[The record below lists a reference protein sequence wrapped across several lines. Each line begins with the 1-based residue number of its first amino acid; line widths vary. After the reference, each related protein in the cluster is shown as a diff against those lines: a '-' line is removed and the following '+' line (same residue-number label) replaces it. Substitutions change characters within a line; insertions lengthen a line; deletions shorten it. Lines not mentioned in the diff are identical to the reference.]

1 VMEAR
6 AIPALMLLLL
16 SSGAAWLGELQEGPS
31 DSGAAPAIR
40 AELEQP
46 GVAPGESGPARFAG
60 RLYDAFDVES
70 AMKTVRFTDGFYRA
84 PGNEG
89 YNATLEHVEARLR
102 AAGFGEHPGLELEVL
117 ETELRG
123 RAWTPRSASLELLS
137 GDEEPR
143 LLHGF
148 STPDGA
154 DRVMLPIN
162 APSAEV
168 EGGVGFDLET
178 LEAGQLLLT
187 RGGLDGR
194 TLRAAR
200 KRGAVAV
207 LSSSVNDFTVDPRGG
222 EEHLDAI
229 LFSSVSAS
237 NSLPVAKISARTAQ
251 QISELAE
258 SGVDVR
264 LRLKAEVSWSEGPL
278 RTLVATVVGRELPSE
293 AVAIAAHVQ
302 EPGAGDNASG
312 VGGVTEGAC
321 EVARLLRAGE
331 LEAPARS
338 VVFLFG
344 DEMRQ
349 SAIWLEATEL
359 RPVAGISAD
368 MLGQSYAETGAICLL
383 ERSPDPGAL
392 DTLAPDQHT
401 PWGAG
406 RTSEERLIPNGL
418 ALIARTAQHDIA
430 RHVGGWRFSENP
442 WEGGSDHD
450 IFLGKG
456 VPGVLLWHFT
466 DFTYHTGLDRL
477 SRLDPEEL
485 RRTACTV
492 LASAMAI
499 ADLRRGDLARYLA
512 SDELELVVR
521 TRAAEAAARPDVAR
535 RWRDW
540 STGVRAW
547 FEASCVERD

>member
-1 VMEAR
+1 MSAGPLVSLAALLVPLASLSLAGAQGGGAEA
-6 AIPALMLLLL
+6 
-16 SSGAAWLGELQEGPS
+16 
-31 DSGAAPAIR
+31 
-40 AELEQP
+40 AEPTSQDTLLEQP
-46 GVAPGESGPARFAG
+46 AVAPGESGPARFAG
-60 RLYDAFDVES
+60 LLYDAYDVEA
-70 AMKTVRFTDGFYRA
+70 AMETVRFTDGFYRA

-89 YNATLEHVEARLR
+89 YNATLAHVEARLR
-102 AAGFGEHPGLELEVL
+102 AAGFGTEPGLELEVL

-137 GDEEPR
+137 GEEEPQ

-148 STPDGA
+148 TTPGGR

-168 EGGVGFDLET
+168 AGDACLELDS
-178 LEAGQLLLT
+178 LEAGQLLVT

-194 TLRAAR
+194 TLRAAK
-200 KRGAVAV
+200 KRGAAAV
-207 LSSSVNDFTVDPRGG
+207 LSASVNDFTVDPRGS

-237 NSLPVAKISARTAQ
+237 NTVPVGKISARTYQRLAQ
-251 QISELAE
+251 LVEAGE
-258 SGVDVR
+258 PVR
-264 LRLKAEVSWSEGPL
+264 LSFKAEVAWSQGPL
-278 RTLVATVVGRELPSE
+278 RTLVATVRGRGLGEE

-321 EVARLLRAGE
+321 ELARLLRSGE
-331 LEAPARS
+331 LAPPARS
-338 VVFLFG
+338 LVFLFG

-359 RPVAGISAD
+359 KPFAGISAD
-368 MLGQSYAETGAICLL
+368 MLGQSYAETGAICLV

-406 RTSEERLIPNGL
+406 RTSEERLVPNGL
-418 ALIARTAQHDIA
+418 ALIARTAQHDLA

-456 VPGVLLWHFT
+456 VPGILFWHFT

-485 RRTACTV
+485 HRTASCL
-492 LASAMAI
+492 LACALSI
-499 ADLRRGDLARYLA
+499 ADLRRSDLERYRA
-512 SDELELVVR
+512 SDALELAVR
-521 TRAAEAAARPDVAR
+521 TRSAELASRPDVAG
-535 RWRDW
+535 RWRVW

-547 FEASCVERD
+547 LDAACVDRD